1 LFSIKELHYLLFTP
15 TIYMKIKIIAS
26 KNNKLLILKIKS
38 LKKNKKGSYPYAEVA
53 PFST

>member
-26 KNNKLLILKIKS
+26 KNNKLLILKIKN
-38 LKKNKKGSYPYAEVA
+38 LKIKIKKRATPMQR
-53 PFST
+53 

>member
-26 KNNKLLILKIKS
+26 KNNKLLILKIKN
-38 LKKNKKGSYPYAEVA
+38 LKIKIKKSYPYAEVA
-53 PFST
+53 PFLT